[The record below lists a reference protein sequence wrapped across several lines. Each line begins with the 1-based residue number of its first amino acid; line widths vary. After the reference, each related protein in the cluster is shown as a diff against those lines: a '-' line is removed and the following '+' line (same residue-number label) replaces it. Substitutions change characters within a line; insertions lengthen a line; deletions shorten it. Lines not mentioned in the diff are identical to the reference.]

1 MFERMKKGLARGR
14 GARGGA
20 HRRPEGAGTAGI
32 RHLRIAGSTSSNG
45 GRLPCGSAAEVENLS
60 PISSKPTFTGNRVT
74 TIRDAMVRKAG
85 FPPSAWKLAEEVLP
99 PGQDRIPAPPHHSTL
114 FPAGHEHFIPNV
126 RSKPCLCPFRARWN
140 GHQSGRRWS
149 FPRAHPAAVT
159 PARPI
164 PGVFRPVPERH
175 DHRGRRRLTR
185 ADRSPGLGADL
196 VLAVD
201 VDKPLEHDKVEF
213 SSGIDVFF
221 RIEDVQGAYLKSLEL
236 RDADLVLHPNV
247 GQLHWSNFER
257 LPELVRLGSDEVEKH
272 LEEIRFLAGRRRWPW
287 LRRGSS
293 APDGEW
299 VEV

>member
-1 MFERMKKGLARGR
+1 
-14 GARGGA
+14 
-20 HRRPEGAGTAGI
+20 
-32 RHLRIAGSTSSNG
+32 
-45 GRLPCGSAAEVENLS
+45 
-60 PISSKPTFTGNRVT
+60 
-74 TIRDAMVRKAG
+74 
-85 FPPSAWKLAEEVLP
+85 
-99 PGQDRIPAPPHHSTL
+99 
-114 FPAGHEHFIPNV
+114 
-126 RSKPCLCPFRARWN
+126 
-140 GHQSGRRWS
+140 
-149 FPRAHPAAVT
+149 
-159 PARPI
+159 
-164 PGVFRPVPERH
+164 
-175 DHRGRRRLTR
+175 
-185 ADRSPGLGADL
+185 
-196 VLAVD
+196 VD